1 MKQVLLTGAVA
12 MAISTSALADHQ
24 ALHAR
29 PQGPAKSLFASD
41 LPRMTDSE
49 WGFRMGG
56 FGGVTAFAER
66 NHVPVIFVHGNT
78 TDHTTWYP
86 AIDQFKAAGWTDQ
99 ELWGLSYNGL
109 AGNGAAAYFT
119 PNPRQEAEHAEMGQ
133 EGTTPNTS
141 NEVNVPDLYHFI
153 MAVRRYTGTPQFSIV
168 SHSLGVTLARRTL
181 QRHPHLKDDLV
192 AFVGIAG
199 ANHGTSLCPPG
210 SEGVVNSCD
219 EIAADTPWL
228 AQLNGPDGRDE
239 TYPPARWMTVY
250 DGSGA
255 FDVAYAGSYADSPK
269 LKGAINRAYPF
280 TSHNDLRLDP
290 TIVEDIRAFL
300 EAAEQGLP
308 IPPSDG
314 ATATG
319 VGAVVPPGT
328 APTLP

>member
-1 MKQVLLTGAVA
+1 MKQVLLTGVVA

-24 ALHAR
+24 ALHAH

-56 FGGVTAFAER
+56 FGGIVAFRER

-119 PNPRQEAEHAEMGQ
+119 PNPRQQAEHAEMGQ

-153 MAVRRYTGTPQFSIV
+153 MAVRRYTGTTQFSIV

-181 QRHPHLKDDLV
+181 QRYPHLKDDLV

-219 EIAADTPWL
+219 EIAAGSPWL
-228 AQLNGPDGRDE
+228 AQLNGPDGQEE

-255 FDVAYAGSYADSPK
+255 FDVAYAGTYADSPK
-269 LKGAINRAYPF
+269 LRGAINRAYPF

-290 TIVEDIRAFL
+290 AIVEDIRAFL

-328 APTLP
+328 APSLP